1 MNSITSIG
9 EILFDI
15 VGEKE
20 KLGGAPFNFIYHVI
34 NLMGKGNFI
43 SRVGNDRLGKMI
55 LGFLES
61 KNISSDYIQLDE
73 EHSTGEAKA
82 EMDSDKIPIWA
93 IKSNTAYDFI
103 ELNNG
108 ITELIDKSTDCIYF
122 GTLAQRMEKSG
133 GTIQSLFNKNLKY
146 FCDLNIRQ
154 DFYSKEIIEVS
165 LRAAN
170 VVKLNQDE
178 LRLVYNLFIESS
190 GLSFSM
196 ESAVDYLIKEFNIEL
211 LCVTMGDEGA
221 VLYNVNDSCFYRV
234 KINDNEIAD
243 TIGAGDAYAA
253 ILCIGYLNHWE
264 IRKINMMACEFASE
278 IVKIKG
284 ALPGDDLIYS
294 EFREEIGA
302 IKTT

>member
-15 VGEKE
+15 VGEEE

-34 NLMGKGNFI
+34 NLTGKGNFI
-43 SRVGNDRLGKMI
+43 SRVGNDRLGKVI
-55 LGFLES
+55 LSFLES
-61 KNISSDYIQLDE
+61 KNISSDYIQVDE

-82 EMDSDKIPIWA
+82 EMDSDKIPIWT

-108 ITELIDKSTDCIYF
+108 ITELIDKNTDCIYF
-122 GTLAQRMEKSG
+122 GTLAQRMEKSRS
-133 GTIQSLFNKNLKY
+133 TIQSLFDKNLKY

-165 LRAAN
+165 LNAAN
-170 VVKLNQDE
+170 VVKLNLDE
-178 LRLVYNLFIESS
+178 LKLVYSLFIESS
-190 GLSFSM
+190 GLSSSL
-196 ESAVDYLIKEFNIEL
+196 ESAADYLIKKFNIEL
-211 LCVTMGDEGA
+211 LCVTLGEEGA
-221 VLYNVNDSCFYRV
+221 SLYNGIDSCYYSV

-253 ILCIGYLNHWE
+253 ILCIGYLNKWE
-264 IRKINMMACEFASE
+264 IKKINRMACEFASE

-294 EFREEIGA
+294 EFRKEI
-302 IKTT
+302 I